1 MFFFKCI
8 PKDIDISCLKS
19 GTIRLDPRVAEHHPQ
34 YEDERADT
42 NVKSCEVEQCAIP
55 AIVCRELVLAP
66 LCTLRGNNVRRL

>member
-42 NVKSCEVEQCAIP
+42 NVKSCGSGT
-55 AIVCRELVLAP
+55 VCNSSYCVS
-66 LCTLRGNNVRRL
+66 